1 MEWATAII
9 NGVRAHMDVDHEI
22 QLFAKVLKNV
32 CDENFRLTQLRVKD
46 TVIKMMKE
54 VVREKMPLKSQADV

>member
-1 MEWATAII
+1 
-9 NGVRAHMDVDHEI
+9 
-22 QLFAKVLKNV
+22 VLKNV